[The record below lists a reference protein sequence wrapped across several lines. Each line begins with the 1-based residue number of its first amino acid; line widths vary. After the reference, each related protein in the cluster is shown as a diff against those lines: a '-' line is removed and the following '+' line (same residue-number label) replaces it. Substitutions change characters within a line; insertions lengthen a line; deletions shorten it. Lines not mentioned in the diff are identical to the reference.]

1 MKKLLVVVDYQK
13 DFVDGALG
21 FSGAELLEGPICEK
35 IAACRAQGGEVAFTF
50 DTHGDNYLSTQ
61 EGRKLPIVHCIDG
74 TDGWKLYGAVAHC
87 QKPGDRV
94 FKKPAFGSAELF
106 DYLRAGQYDEVE
118 LCGLVSNICVISNA
132 ALAKAA
138 LPEARV
144 VEGHVLHGPCV
155 QLQSSRRDGRIPGRG
170 HRKVKGKKAAPLWKR
185 RRLF

>member
-1 MKKLLVVVDYQK
+1 MEKLLVVVDYQK

-144 VEGHVLHGPCV
+144 VVDAKGTSCMDPASNCKALDVMEGFQVEV
-155 QLQSSRRDGRIPGRG
+155 IGR
-170 HRKVKGKKAAPLWKR
+170 
-185 RRLF
+185 